1 VKTMHEGSDW
11 WANKLLVIGGITSA
25 IGVVIWFMT
34 GGGVAPILVIGIVV
48 VLLGLWMRLVRH
60 SHHALTS
67 TRRATVT
74 AAIGA
79 GGRVGA

>member
-1 VKTMHEGSDW
+1 MHEGSDW

-48 VLLGLWMRLVRH
+48 VLLGLWMRPRPPQPPRPDVD
-60 SHHALTS
+60 
-67 TRRATVT
+67 
-74 AAIGA
+74 
-79 GGRVGA
+79 